1 MLTCR
6 LATSN
11 AWQEKDEESGLAS
24 AKHAAAASV
33 PLDGL
38 KTAFWVRNRLALH
51 ALSALPHA
59 HITGVAVKKPLC
71 LHAAPLEA

>member
-11 AWQEKDEESGLAS
+11 AWQEQDQDSGLAS
-24 AKHAAAASV
+24 AKHAAASV

-38 KTAFWVRNRLALH
+38 KVAFRVSNRPALH
-51 ALSALPHA
+51 ALSGFPMRTLQGWLSRNPS
-59 HITGVAVKKPLC
+59 C
-71 LHAAPLEA
+71 LHAAPLKA

>member
-24 AKHAAAASV
+24 AKHAAASV

-51 ALSALPHA
+51 ALSALPNA
-59 HITGVAVKKPLC
+59 HITGVAVKRPLC

>member
-11 AWQEKDEESGLAS
+11 TWQEKEEESGLAS
-24 AKHAAAASV
+24 AKHAAASV

-38 KTAFWVRNRLALH
+38 KVAFWVRNRLALH

-59 HITGVAVKKPLC
+59 HITGVAVKKPLV
-71 LHAAPLEA
+71 LASGAS